1 MLERYKQ
8 RNPGR
13 SVGAMLFFGFWWTVC
28 WVLLKLLFRL
38 KVRGGEN
45 VPTTG
50 PVLYVL
56 NHQSH
61 LDPVM
66 AGMAFTKR
74 HTNFIAR
81 STLFNHK
88 LFGAF
93 LRGLNSVPIVQ
104 GAADMVAIRTA
115 IEQMEMGR
123 VLIMF
128 PEGSRTRDGS
138 MHAFKRGAWLVLSRA
153 KPTVLPGAIE
163 GAFDAWPRTQSK
175 PNLWGKRVMLRVGKP
190 IPAETLL
197 AMGPDKG
204 LDYLRQTIEAM
215 RIESADELRRAGQ
228 TITTK
233 PMVDTEGD

>member
-8 RNPGR
+8 RNPGKP
-13 SVGAMLFFGFWWTVC
+13 VGAMLFFGFWWTVC
-28 WVLLKLLFRL
+28 WVLMKTLFRL

-45 VPTTG
+45 VPATG

-61 LDPVM
+61 LDPVT
-66 AGMAFTKR
+66 AGMAFTRR

-104 GAADMVAIRTA
+104 GSADMGAIRTA

-138 MHAFKRGAWLVLSRA
+138 IHAFKRGAWLILSRA
-153 KPTVLPGAIE
+153 KPTVLPGAVE
-163 GAFDAWPRTQSK
+163 GAFDAWPRSQNR
-175 PNLWGKRVMLRVGKP
+175 PRLWGRRVMLRVGKP
-190 IPAETLL
+190 IAAETLL

-204 LDYLRQTIEAM
+204 LEYLRQTIEAM
-215 RIESADELRRAGQ
+215 RIESAEELRRAGQ

-233 PMVDTEGD
+233 PMVDTESD